1 MLTRRQV
8 AALIFGLSLSSGL
21 AALGGILGYSA
32 LKHKEFERTVTVKGL
47 SEREYPADTV
57 IWSIDFTLAS
67 NALADLHA
75 GLESG
80 LQSLVSYLASQN
92 IPATDISYSLPTI
105 SDSYTNQYRDPT
117 SNALRYTGNRSVT
130 VYSDE
135 IDLVRE
141 IMQDFAA
148 AGLEGEFQIEGSWW
162 SHAQYSFDSLNAVK
176 PGMVEEAT
184 RNARDVA
191 GKFAEDSGSR
201 LGRIRQASQ
210 GQFSIRDRDATNPH
224 IKRVRVVSTVEY
236 YLVD

>member
-1 MLTRRQV
+1 MFSRIQL
-8 AALIFGLSLSSGL
+8 AALALGLSLGAGL

-47 SEREYPADTV
+47 SEREYPADSV
-57 IWSIDFTLAS
+57 IWTIDFTLANNS
-67 NALADLHA
+67 LLQLHGDLEN
-75 GLESG
+75 GV
-80 LQSLVSYLASQN
+80 QSLITYLTEQG
-92 IPATDISYSLPTI
+92 IEEDDISTSTPSI
-105 SDSYTNQYRDPT
+105 NDSFTNQYRDANDRT
-117 SNALRYTGNRSVT
+117 LRYTGNRSVT
-130 VYSDE
+130 VYSDAV
-135 IDLVRE
+135 DLLRE
-141 IMQDFAA
+141 VMQNLAS
-148 AGLEGEFQIEGSWW
+148 AGLEGGFQIEGSWW
-162 SHAQYSFDSLNAVK
+162 SHAQYSFESLNEVK

-191 GKFAEDSGSR
+191 IKFAEDSDSR